1 MLWIGFGGLEAG
13 GMDRT
18 RGSTVATRI
27 AVMAAGLVL
36 VGEGI
41 ALAKVSETGVAPF
54 SCPAAVC
61 TYIARNLG
69 NETLTM
75 GLLSFLISSL
85 CFFVEIALLR
95 KRFNPRQVFQI
106 SALMLMTAT
115 IDVWIGLFSN
125 VDMTSPVVRLA
136 FLGASLLVL
145 SLGIHLEVAA
155 NVVMIPGDA
164 MVATISYVTQKPYSK
179 VKIAV
184 DCMFALTGLVLSLVW
199 FHGIV
204 GVGLGTVASA
214 VCVGTFIRMWSRV
227 LAPFE
232 ARLDLADAS
241 VLPSVVPETY

>member
-1 MLWIGFGGLEAG
+1 LEAG
-13 GMDRT
+13 GMNRT
-18 RGSTVATRI
+18 RGSAVATRV
-27 AVMAAGLVL
+27 AVMVAGLVL

-61 TYIARNLG
+61 TYIARDLG

-95 KRFNPRQVFQI
+95 KRFNPWQVFQI
-106 SALMLMTAT
+106 PALMLITAS

-125 VDMTSPVVRLA
+125 VDLSSPVVRAA
-136 FLGASLLVL
+136 FLGASLLIL

-164 MVATISYVTQKPYSK
+164 MVATISYVAKKPYSK
-179 VKIAV
+179 IKIAV
-184 DCMFALTGLVLSLVW
+184 DCSFALAGLVLSLVW

-204 GVGLGTVASA
+204 GIGFGTVASA
-214 VCVGTFIRMWSRV
+214 LCVGTFIKMWSRV
-227 LAPFE
+227 LAPIE
-232 ARLDLADAS
+232 ARLDLSSGS